1 MFSRNAAIDAMRRSS
16 NACAMAARSRR
27 NIGPAGKMIEPASIV
42 HRVKC
47 ATITLLVFDFD
58 HGRLQAQLAG
68 RLGGSFAL
76 LVRNSDEASARERLA
91 SDALYQGA
99 H

>member
-1 MFSRNAAIDAMRRSS
+1 
-16 NACAMAARSRR
+16 
-27 NIGPAGKMIEPASIV
+27 MIEPASIV

-58 HGRLQAQLAG
+58 HARLQAQLAG

-76 LVRNSDEASARERLA
+76 LVRKRVESDSDEASARERLA

-99 H
+99 TEGVLFRRCGIGEPSASALSGLRLA